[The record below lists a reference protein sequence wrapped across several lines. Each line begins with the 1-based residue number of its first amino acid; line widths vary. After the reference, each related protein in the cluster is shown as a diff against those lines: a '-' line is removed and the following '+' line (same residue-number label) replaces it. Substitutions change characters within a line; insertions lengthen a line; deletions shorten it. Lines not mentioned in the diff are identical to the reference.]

1 MTTAKTSVMTTE
13 KAHMLR
19 CASSRVVAA
28 YAKVG
33 LTPRESRALP
43 LKLFAQSLEITK
55 NYIYN
60 FIE

>member
-1 MTTAKTSVMTTE
+1 MTAK